1 MYVDGL
7 KVSKWDKSIEY
18 VSWKTPEI
26 RGILSSRYV
35 KVGDLVSFEGTLYTN
50 MYGNTNEKE
59 GGNLDNDDANVEIT
73 GVFVGPTQCELVRLF
88 LRIPFCCR
96 NRFLHFL
103 YFIFDFMT

>member
-26 RGILSSRYV
+26 RGILSPRYV
-35 KVGDLVSFEGTLYTN
+35 KVGDLVSFEGIFYTN

-73 GVFVGPTQCELVRLF
+73 GAFVGPTQCELVRF
-88 LRIPFCCR
+88 FVRIPFCCR
-96 NRFLHFL
+96 NRFLHL
-103 YFIFDFMT
+103 YILSSIL